1 MFIDG
6 INMMI
11 DAANSI
17 PGVNLEKKGKVTW
30 ADDYSSK
37 MQNDINRRNQEMA
50 DKSAEIMN
58 TRNEIADLVS
68 EKNSKM
74 QEGANNIINKAIEM
88 NDTRDQR
95 VADRNNWIKDAGAAV
110 NNALDSFSLDPS
122 SFENGTLGDIAGNT
136 KNIADNTAEISE
148 EDLKYLI
155 DIAERDTVNR
165 FTTVP
170 LSISIVN
177 ENTING
183 EDDIDGIVDKV
194 TSKMAEKLEEE
205 LEYVSDGVHE

>member
-136 KNIADNTAEISE
+136 KNIADNTTEISD

-170 LSISIVN
+170 LSI
-177 ENTING
+177 EINNNNNINS
-183 EDDIDGIVDKV
+183 EEDIDGIVDKV
-194 TSKMAEKLEEE
+194 TDKLTAKLEEE
-205 LEYVSDGVHE
+205 LEYVSDGIHE